1 MGLLSVLEPKTL
13 YRNDLKLDLIKEVHL
28 LAKEMMKQLSHVKAE
43 HHLPVMVPRF
53 LAYQVGIKAYYE
65 MLAIEFVKHCDKFNL
80 RDKARLMYGFA
91 LADIE
96 PSFVIKTAHKI
107 CASYSEAFLQ
117 RGEVVEGLFSE

>member
-1 MGLLSVLEPKTL
+1 
-13 YRNDLKLDLIKEVHL
+13 
-28 LAKEMMKQLSHVKAE
+28 MMKQLSHVKAE

-96 PSFVIKTAHKI
+96 PSFIIKTAHKI